1 MKRLLSFGNIL
12 RVLRG
17 GGWSGYPSGA
27 RVALRDRDPPG
38 IRDGLLGFR
47 LHLGVR

>member
-1 MKRLLSFGNIL
+1 MKRLLSFGSS
-12 RVLRG
+12 RVDRG
-17 GGWSGYPSGA
+17 GSWASSPSFA